1 MILRKRQ
8 PPNQAVVFAS
18 KHNLL
23 KGRFFHIKMREIYTQ
38 GSIAEFEH
46 DGDDLDCYY
55 LPTRAISF
63 GVNKGG
69 LVVLPETQEI
79 KVYVG
84 QLEKVLNQI
93 KVRAPQTILIPDSNY
108 FLDLALLEHIS
119 LLSEKL
125 TRGESYSVWPYARTE
140 NLDSWVEELKSSGF
154 DISVALPHRVYFE
167 DLKHPQHRGGWGRW
181 VDDPGELSFAE
192 RYGLPYPVSWLGRG
206 LNQVKEAYTRVV
218 QRTGK
223 NGALLKPVFSAGG
236 FTIKRVGSEEE
247 LIRHYKGLEA
257 SGSLKL
263 FGQEMPIEVQE
274 EINDIVELGS
284 VQYRGQEI
292 LTPGKMSL
300 QLVEE
305 NRWVGNI
312 FNNGLSKEVKKEVG
326 QIFANFSRGMHRALD
341 GGFYGWGGVDFAVR
355 KGSEMPIILEH
366 NGARVTGAHPAISLA
381 EALGVSDQTFLIRK
395 TPGTPECDLETLWRM
410 LEKEGISYNPDK
422 RSGVFPL
429 LWIEGAGFLFSVG
442 ENESEVLRITE
453 KAIELVHANGF
464 SRHE

>member
-1 MILRKRQ
+1 
-8 PPNQAVVFAS
+8 
-18 KHNLL
+18 
-23 KGRFFHIKMREIYTQ
+23 MREIYTQ

-125 TRGESYSVWPYARTE
+125 TRGENYSVWPYARTE

-154 DISVALPHRVYFE
+154 NISVALPHRVYFE

-181 VDDPGELSFAE
+181 VDEPGELSFAE

-206 LNQVKEAYTRVV
+206 LNQVKEAYARVV
-218 QRTGK
+218 QKTGK

-247 LIRHYKGLEA
+247 LMGHYKGLEA
-257 SGSLKL
+257 SGALKL

-312 FNNGLSKEVKKEVG
+312 FNNGLSKEVKKEVDWEAINEYLTYG
-326 QIFANFSRGMHRALD
+326 YVLPPKT
-341 GGFYGWGGVDFAVR
+341 GFLNIN
-355 KGSEMPIILEH
+355 KLEPGH
-366 NGARVTGAHPAISLA
+366 
-381 EALGVSDQTFLIRK
+381 FLIMDIK
-395 TPGTPECDLETLWRM
+395 NKKLLNKYYWTPDYSKKLDLSEEEWTKSILSKLRESVKLRM
-410 LEKEGISYNPDK
+410 MHLINPVK
-422 RSGVFPL
+422 
-429 LWIEGAGFLFSVG
+429 
-442 ENESEVLRITE
+442 
-453 KAIELVHANGF
+453 
-464 SRHE
+464 